1 MPDPDYQ
8 AADAAVMKALEEG
21 LGAAG
26 LTADAHGFLRPA
38 DPSATV
44 TIRDLNEALARI
56 REIADVRWTI
66 VVPTDFPDEEFETAR
81 RLLAEAPWGERVEVR
96 RSRLAGTPEPG
107 SAFVLRLPEML
118 VLDPPYP
125 IPRAPGDRGR
135 RPAPAGVAV
144 PDRHLMARYDLQLL
158 QEPRVVGD
166 HHRR

>member
-81 RLLAEAPWGERVEVR
+81 RLLAEAPWGDRVEVR

-107 SAFVLRLPEML
+107 SAFVLRLPEVL
-118 VLDPPYP
+118 VLDPPFP
-125 IPRAPGDRGR
+125 IPE
-135 RPAPAGVAV
+135 RPAIEVDDLLPPAPPFRTVT
-144 PDRHLMARYDLQLL
+144 
-158 QEPRVVGD
+158 
-166 HHRR
+166 